1 MPSKRDDMM
10 LRVAQLLPIASMAMS
25 SQRRTPLSNLEQ
37 SIASAE
43 LAVTAE
49 TVAAMQIEISRLR
62 AARERLRALVA
73 EREKG
78 EPSVPYW
85 LVLEWIDDL
94 FKRPAPETNARIP
107 PREFDI
113 ESHTGL
119 YTEGAQEP
127 AERPWARET
136 AWLVERGDSGPPR
149 YRTMEQG
156 SIVWTDDVNKALRF
170 ARRQDAE
177 MFCADDADAWR
188 VAEHMWTG
196 PAVET

>member
-1 MPSKRDDMM
+1 MRRRPHRQ
-10 LRVAQLLPIASMAMS
+10 RFLL
-25 SQRRTPLSNLEQ
+25 
-37 SIASAE
+37 
-43 LAVTAE
+43 LAGYDGDTQAPTAE
-49 TVAAMQIEISRLR
+49 SL
-62 AARERLRALVA
+62 
-73 EREKG
+73 G
-78 EPSVPYW
+78 
-85 LVLEWIDDL
+85 WIKL
-94 FKRPAPETNARIP
+94 AGPAPETNARIP

-119 YTEGAQEP
+119 YTEPAQEP

-196 PAVET
+196 PAEET